1 MFQLQLLENETLDT
15 IENDQLDTYIAEASL
30 HDIAIIGISAKLPLS
45 ATYDQFWE
53 RLQQGVD
60 AVGPFPDSRRL
71 QMKAYLNKLRVN
83 EDQVVF
89 FEGAY
94 LDDVSEFDYA
104 FFRLSPHEAALMS
117 PNQRMFLQTAWRAIE
132 DAGYGGDGLRDTRT
146 GVFVGHNA
154 DTLHDYK
161 RVLETLSP
169 QSLSLAA
176 AGNLSPMIASRISY
190 LLNFRGPSL
199 SIDTAC
205 SSSLV
210 AIHLACQSLR
220 SGECDTAIAGS
231 VKLNLLPMDTG
242 IRLGIEASDYRA
254 KPFDES
260 ADGTGIG
267 EGVVAFILKPLHK
280 AEQDNDNIYAVIK
293 GSAMNQDGAS
303 VGITAPNA
311 VAQEDV
317 IIRAWQDAG
326 INPETVSYMEAHGTG
341 TALGDPIE
349 IEGMTRAFRRYTEK
363 RQLCAIGSVKSNVG
377 HLDHAAGMVGM
388 LKAVLALRARQ
399 LPATLH
405 FQQPNRSLSLT
416 ESPLYV
422 NDRLSAW
429 KPHEEYADTPLRCG
443 VSAFGMS
450 GTNCH
455 VVLEEAARLDVF
467 ENQLAYQANA
477 DRSATQL
484 AGALND
490 GRLQLFTL
498 SAQTKAALKRMA
510 VEYVQR
516 IAAAPANWSLADVCY
531 TAHTGRGHYACRLA
545 ILARNL
551 NELVDKLRFASEESD
566 FIDKMMLGEQIYPSS
581 LSSAARTTGME
592 TSPMLGQMHSTYD
605 EAITDGIYGGRVSE
619 FPFAE
624 AMEHNSA
631 SSCQRLTVDTLID
644 VNPDWLNDNQLVQ
657 KLAQSYIQGA
667 YISWDRLYSNEVHRK
682 LPLPG
687 YSFEPTRCW
696 VEPAAVSSWDS
707 LFLTGDPG
715 QETELPPEL
724 AVEMK
729 TILADWRRRYETW
742 LSTRQHEVPHV
753 RLIASRSLTDSKDD
767 SVQVLT
773 MGEDYSSLEQQIA
786 DWWGDTLG
794 YEELELN
801 RSFFELGGDSIMALK
816 VMNLIYGKW
825 QIKLEAAQLFAS
837 PTIKELASLVAER
850 IHAESYQDEPI
861 PRLPKQETYVVS
873 PAQRRLYLQQQAVP
887 ADKSYNLP
895 ETLRLEGALDVIKL
909 EQALQTLIARHE
921 MLRASFLIENGEIR
935 QRISDHVPF
944 HLPLIEASELEL
956 PALLKLHHTPFQ
968 LEHAPLLRA
977 ALFQIAELEY
987 VLFLDMHHIVS
998 DGTSTGLLIKEMM
1011 TLYTDG
1017 ELVEP
1022 SVSYRDYAAWQLERC
1037 RTEDMEEHRQFWLR
1051 EGLMDM
1057 PVLELPTDFARPPV
1071 KSNAG
1076 ETFDVYVSTELT
1088 AKLHQLAQAQ
1098 HCTLFPI
1105 LLSAYYTLL
1114 ANYSGQ
1120 TDIAVGTP
1128 IAGRS
1133 RTELESVVGM
1143 FVNTVVIRSYPQ
1155 ADKTYLDY
1163 VKEVQ
1168 NTILACMH
1176 HQDYPFEELVLGHER
1191 FDPSRSPLFDT
1202 MFVMQNL
1209 DIPELKLGEVRCIH
1223 QRYDHRT
1230 AKYDLMIQ
1238 AVERSEQLRFVVE
1251 YSAALFRQETIQT
1264 MMSRYV
1270 YLLEQMV
1277 EEPHLTLGSYRMLTA
1292 EEELKLRT
1300 SVCSNTA
1307 PSFGEIEAIHRR
1319 MERMTQFYPDHI
1331 AVECGADQL
1340 SYKEVNE
1347 QANRLARVLRTNG
1360 VSSGTIVA
1368 VMAERSV
1375 KLMVGLLAVLKAGG
1389 AYMPIDPSNPADRKL
1404 YMLQDSGASVL
1415 LIDGDNQTLPFA
1427 GISIDLNSE
1436 QWLEGDG
1443 SNLDLAIEADELMYV
1458 IYTSGSTGRPKGVMI
1473 THHNFFNFAHS
1484 MNLLYEN
1491 TITSKDRFLSLTNL
1505 SFDVSVCEMFTPL
1518 MFGATLV
1525 FYPDSGVLDV
1535 RSIARCIGGS
1545 AITFAYLPPTLL
1557 DELAVLLEKQSE
1569 SLQLNKLLVGVEPIK
1584 DSTLAKFKQLNPDM
1598 RIINGYGP
1606 TESTVCSNMYVFQD
1620 HKVEGRN
1627 VPIGKPMHNVEVYL
1641 LGYGNKIVPAGI
1653 TGELCIAGAGLARGY
1668 WNKPELT
1675 AERFVYHPSFQGKTL
1690 YRTGDLAKWLPD
1702 GNAVFIGRIDHQVK
1716 IRGYRIELGEIEVH
1730 LSEYEGIRQVLAV
1743 TREEEQGLKYIC
1755 AYIVGDPDISGLT
1768 LRKYLAARLPEY
1780 MIPSYFVSL
1789 PAIPLTANGKVD
1801 RRALPEP
1808 DKLAA
1813 LSETR
1818 VKPRTEKE
1826 MMVAQLFRDILGIPD
1841 AGIHEHFFELGGHS
1855 LKATMLV
1862 SRLSELFEEEI
1873 PVSVVFE
1880 RPTVAELAQYLEDR
1894 QLERRENTDLDPTR
1908 VRAEQAE
1915 LASEV
1920 KMSTVR
1926 ANRYPTTAA
1935 QHRLYLL
1942 DQLHNDSVAYNMPAA
1957 VEVVGNLDYKALA
1970 AALQGLVDRHES
1982 LRTSFA
1988 ADQDKSVQVVHEQAS
2003 IVLTERQAAFGEEMK
2018 IMDEFVRPFDLAT
2031 YPLIRVELVTLVKQ
2045 EAGSDQQQTKNML
2058 LFDMHHIISDG
2069 FSMAVLMKD
2078 LTALYAGLSLAP
2090 LSIQM
2095 KDVAVWQER
2104 QLQGP
2109 VMQEQE
2115 RYWLDVFQGE
2125 LPVLK
2130 LPVDYKRPE
2139 LQSYEGSQLLF
2150 EVDRELSAR
2159 IRKSAKTCGV
2169 TLYTYLLAGYFA
2181 LLSRYSGQED
2191 IVVGTPVAGRTQ
2203 IQMEQIVGMM
2213 VNTVAIRSEANPEL
2227 TIKEYVSRLQRR
2239 VIEAMER
2246 QHYPF
2251 ERLVDKLFTARDTSR
2266 NPLFDTMFI
2275 MQNMD
2280 KAELKAAGV
2289 HFKPIRLEQQMSKF
2303 DLTLEAAE
2311 DNHILRFHL
2320 EYATRL
2326 FEPATAARMARHYVK
2341 LLAEMAADPHR
2352 QLKELD
2358 LLAADELDMLLASN
2372 HKANDGALPVTERI
2386 TNGTSSSDN
2395 RMKRVYQLIEEQ
2407 AAKTPQATAIIC
2419 EGESVT
2425 YNELNERATQLAYTL
2440 RQRGVGQGS
2449 IVALL
2454 AGRSSKLL
2462 IGLLAILKAG
2472 GAYVAI
2478 DPSFPRERIELM
2490 LEDCGT
2496 KFVLTERAYAGSLQA
2511 AEEWLLDDPN
2521 MYADHILAAQLKQV
2535 NDEHDLAY
2543 ILYTSGS
2550 TGRPKGVMIE
2560 HKGLSHFIDGFAQR
2574 FEMVAGQAILGLA
2587 TVSFDIFIVET
2598 LLPLTLGMKIVF
2610 ANDEEK
2616 SDTAR
2621 LSELIRKHHVQVLQ
2635 TTPSRTKWWVAQSGD
2650 LSAWQDLQILMIGAE
2665 PLSRHL
2671 LSELQSSTKARIY
2684 NLYGPTETT
2693 VWTAVQDVTNVGRG
2707 YDEQAQSRLLQV
2719 GEFTDKQS
2727 IQPHHEPATEITI
2740 GTPIA
2745 GAEMLVLDADGRLQ
2759 PIGVLGEIHIGGD
2772 GLGRGYIA
2780 HEDWT
2785 MQAFVEHPYRQGEK
2799 LYRTGDI
2806 GRRLSNGQFAFA
2818 GRRDHQVKIRGH
2830 RIELG
2835 EIEHQL
2841 LALQYVK
2848 DAVIHVWSAQQNA
2861 GDVDECELCAYLVC
2875 SEEVTTA
2882 QLRQGLQRKLPEYM
2896 VPTYYVKL
2904 DAIPLTPTGKV
2915 DRKALPQPGQADIA
2929 GERIYAELTSETE
2942 KSLALIWQEVLNL
2955 DRIGADDHFFDQGG
2969 HSLKAAMLVN
2979 RVREQ
2984 FGVNLQLS
2992 EVFQYPTLSEMASRI
3007 DTLEPESF
3015 WEGQQQNPFADLLE
3029 PIQPIAAHDYMPVQE
3044 SQMWSAGTVKQD
3056 GSTHLQMNAASAM
3069 QSVAAAH
3076 ADEAVT
3082 ANLAAEQQ
3090 RFVACDS
3097 AAPTQV
3103 QEQTTILAESTKSH
3117 PLSSAQKRQFIL
3129 QHLGGDTTA
3138 YHLPIVVAIE
3148 GEVDSS
3154 RLEQALNS
3162 LIERQPSLRTTFDM
3176 VDGEPVQRVAPFVS
3190 FKLDEAVV
3198 EEETLYNELGW
3209 DDVAL
3214 NDLMNTFIRPFDLLE
3229 APLMRVRLVTLL
3241 QKKALTEAHIVSSDN
3256 QAQARSNK
3264 RHLLLIDMH
3273 HIISDGT
3280 SLIIL
3285 VRELAALY
3293 GQHQLVPLALSYTD
3307 YASVQQ
3313 QTRASDK
3320 YKQAEN
3326 YWLSTMDGEL
3336 PVLELPTDFPRPPLK
3351 SNAGRCHYFHLDA
3364 ELTSAVK
3371 QLARAE
3377 GTTLYTVMLTAYT
3390 TLLHRLTGQDDII
3403 VGTPVAG
3410 RDRSELEH
3418 IIGMF
3423 VSTVLIRSKIDSSE
3437 RIRHRIHRL
3446 HGELMQAFEHQAYPF
3461 EDLVD
3466 KLSWNRD
3473 PGRNPLFDTLFVLQ
3487 NMDGPQMSTSQ
3498 VSFRPL
3504 PFDRHASQFDLTFEA
3519 IEAAQDIRIRFEYA
3533 TALFKPDTIERMA
3546 EQYKYILQQMTNDPD
3561 NDWDALRLLDDKQQ
3575 QIMLAKWDL
3584 ITSTDLRS
3592 TAKPVYR
3599 LFEQQAALTPSRTAI
3614 CHEGTEVTY
3623 RELDDRATQL
3633 AVKLRKLGVGP
3644 ERIVGILMGRSPALV
3659 TAILAIH
3666 KAGGA
3671 YMPIDPAYPQ
3681 ERIQYML
3688 LDSGTM
3694 LVLTDHTTVEIT
3706 GGWGEQ
3712 LGNKRSAIHS
3722 GPNLTIEQQAS
3733 GAEGGWNGLLL
3744 DVELWLQELNKYGA
3758 VESSDSSSNSS
3769 GGDVCRVINAD
3780 EYDSSSLHAVECADE
3795 LSRLAYVI
3803 YTSGSTGKPKGVMV
3817 EQRGLSHYIAWA
3829 RGAYVKQAEETF
3841 ALYSS
3846 IAFDL
3851 TITSLFVPLTGG
3863 HRLVIYG
3870 DELTID
3876 VILRRIMT
3884 ERQVTIVK
3892 LTPAHLTLLPD
3903 MDITTSAVHSFI
3915 VGGEELS
3922 ASIAARISKSW
3933 PIPLAIYNEYGPTE
3947 TVVGCML
3954 HQFDEQTD
3962 TGFGVPIGKPIVNTA
3977 IYVLDAS
3984 RRLVPPGVIGE
3995 IYIGGAGVARG
4006 YWQRDKLT
4014 SERFVLNP
4022 FRSNERMYRTGDLAR
4037 INSHGLMEYVGRV
4050 DHQVKI
4056 NGYRIELG
4064 EIEACVTAY
4073 PIINQAVVVN
4083 RSDSGGQ
4090 MLCCYYSIRSEHAVE
4105 APAMNEDGASLRE
4118 EELRSYLAASLPV
4131 YMVPAHLIELPALP
4145 LTQSGKVDR
4154 QALPKP
4160 VLTID
4165 QDDTGSYIPT
4175 TDAEA
4180 TLVGIW
4186 REVLGIGQVGLRDNF
4201 FRAGG
4206 NSLLLIQVYQ
4216 KLNRLYPELLRVTDL
4231 FAYPTIRDLAE
4242 QITLRQADSSA
4253 IGEDAVILLNKMVL
4267 ERAGAYEETTLQA
4280 KVNRNVQPEWFA
4292 RNNETA
4298 DQNERWFQGVMAA
4311 YAYALYEAS
4320 EGEYVPIHYVT
4331 AARGAE
4337 SRAVVVPINMNAV
4350 SDIPEYVEHV
4360 LQTYANV
4367 RTRVQSDSYAMR
4379 NLMKDSTHQVRNAV
4393 YPLLAEA
4400 RRWEGSGSWL
4410 RKYGVLLVV
4419 DKQEAEITLSLT
4431 FDAGLL
4437 EGEKMRELL
4446 QMIVQLMNQLR
4457 HVTPDVGVI
4466 SH

>member
-1 MFQLQLLENETLDT
+1 MFQLQLLENEALEKMEDDKLDG
-15 IENDQLDTYIAEASL
+15 YIAEASL

-53 RLQQGVD
+53 CLQQGVD

-71 QMKAYLNKLRVN
+71 QMKPYLNKLRVN
-83 EDQVVF
+83 EERVVF

-94 LDDVSEFDYA
+94 LEDVSEFDYA

-220 SGECDTAIAGS
+220 NGECDTALAGS

-254 KPFDES
+254 KPFDEA

-267 EGVVAFILKPLHK
+267 EGVVAFVLKPLHK
-280 AEQDNDNIYAVIK
+280 AEQDNDYIYAVIK
-293 GSAMNQDGAS
+293 GGAMNQDGAS

-326 INPETVSYMEAHGTG
+326 IDPETVSYMEAHGTG

-349 IEGMTRAFRRYTEK
+349 IEGMTRAFRRYTGK

-429 KPHEEYADTPLRCG
+429 KPHEEHAATPLRCG

-455 VVLEEAARLDVF
+455 IVLEEAARLDVC
-467 ENQLAYQANA
+467 A
-477 DRSATQL
+477 DHP
-484 AGALND
+484 ALNTSENRFTTQSAAAKKE
-490 GRLQLFTL
+490 GRWHLFTL
-498 SAQTKAALKRMA
+498 SAQTKAALRRMA
-510 VEYVQR
+510 AEYALR
-516 IAAAPANWSLADVCY
+516 IASAPASWSLADVCY
-531 TAHTGRGHYACRLA
+531 TAHIGRGHYAYRLA
-545 ILARNL
+545 ILACDL
-551 NELVDKLRFASEESD
+551 QELVVKLRLAGEQSD
-566 FIDKMMLGEQIYPSS
+566 FIDKMMMVEQECPSS
-581 LSSAARTTGME
+581 FSFADMSTTAITDPKLE
-592 TSPMLGQMHSTYD
+592 QVHSTCG
-605 EAITDGIYGGRVSE
+605 ETIMDGIYGGRVSE
-619 FPFAE
+619 FLFAE
-624 AMEHNSA
+624 AGAQNSTVSDQLLLA
-631 SSCQRLTVDTLID
+631 DKLTNVS
-644 VNPDWLNDNQLVQ
+644 PDWLEDNRLVQ

-667 YISWDRLYSNEVHRK
+667 YISWDRLYGNQVYRK

-687 YSFEPTRCW
+687 YSFEPTQCW

-715 QETELPPEL
+715 QETELPPDL

-742 LSTRQHEVPHV
+742 LSTRNPVLPHV
-753 RLIASRSLTDSKDD
+753 RLIASRSLTGSDYDTA
-767 SVQVLT
+767 QVLVI
-773 MGEDYSSLEQQIA
+773 GEDYNSVEQQIA

-816 VMNLIYGKW
+816 VMNLIYDKW
-825 QIKLEAAQLFAS
+825 QIRLEAAQLFAS
-837 PTIKELASLVAER
+837 PTIKQLAHLVAER
-850 IHAESYQDEPI
+850 INESLHDDPI
-861 PRLPKQETYVVS
+861 PRLPEQETYAVS
-873 PAQRRLYLQQQAVP
+873 PAQRRLYLQQQAAP

-921 MLRASFLIENGEIR
+921 MLRGSFLIEDGEIR
-935 QRISDHVPF
+935 QRISDKVPF
-944 HLPLIEASELEL
+944 HLPLIEANESEMSELL
-956 PALLKLHHTPFQ
+956 RSHHAPFQ
-968 LEHAPLLRA
+968 LEQAPLLRA
-977 ALFQIAELEY
+977 ALFRISEVVY

-998 DGTSTGLLIKEMM
+998 DGTSTGLLIKEIM

-1017 ELVEP
+1017 ELLEQ
-1022 SVSYRDYAAWQLERC
+1022 SVSYRDYAAWQLERSH
-1037 RTEDMEEHRQFWLR
+1037 TEAMEAHRRFWLNQ
-1051 EGLMDM
+1051 GLMDM

-1071 KSNAG
+1071 KSNVG
-1076 ETFDVYVSTELT
+1076 ETFDVYVSAELT
-1088 AKLHQLAQAQ
+1088 AKLHRLAQAQ
-1098 HCTLFPI
+1098 HCTLFPV

-1114 ANYSGQ
+1114 ANYSNQ

-1133 RTELESVVGM
+1133 RTELESVIGM
-1143 FVNTVVIRSYPQ
+1143 FVNTVVLRSYPES
-1155 ADKTYLDY
+1155 DKTYLEY

-1168 NTILACMH
+1168 DTILACME
-1176 HQDYPFEELVLGHER
+1176 HQYYPFEELVLGHER

-1209 DIPELKLGEVRCIH
+1209 DMPELKLGEVQCIH

-1230 AKYDLMIQ
+1230 AKYDLMVQ
-1238 AVERSEQLRFVVE
+1238 AVERGEQLRLVVE
-1251 YSAALFRQETIQT
+1251 YSAALFRRETVQV
-1264 MMSRYV
+1264 MMNRYV

-1277 EEPHLTLGSYRMLTA
+1277 EAPHLTLGSYRILTA
-1292 EEELKLRT
+1292 EEELELRT
-1300 SVCSNTA
+1300 SICSNVG
-1307 PSFGEIEAIHRR
+1307 PSFGEIEGIHRR
-1319 MERMTQFYPDHI
+1319 MERMTQLYPART
-1331 AVECGADQL
+1331 AVECGPDKL
-1340 SYKEVNE
+1340 SYREVNE
-1347 QANRLARVLRTNG
+1347 QANRLARALRTNG
-1360 VSSGTIVA
+1360 VSKGTIVA

-1375 KLMVGLLAVLKAGG
+1375 RLIVGLLAVLKAGG
-1389 AYMPIDPSNPADRKL
+1389 AYMPIDPSNPADRKM

-1415 LIDGDNQTLPFA
+1415 LIEGENQTLPFA
-1427 GISIDLNSE
+1427 GVSIDLASD
-1436 QWLEGDG
+1436 QWLAGEA
-1443 SNLDLAIEADELMYV
+1443 SNLDLPTDPDDLMYV

-1473 THHNFFNFAHS
+1473 AHSNFYNFAYS
-1484 MNLLYEN
+1484 MNALYEN
-1491 TITSKDRFLSLTNL
+1491 TITPEDRFLSLTNL

-1535 RSIARCIGGS
+1535 RAIARSISGS
-1545 AITFAYLPPTLL
+1545 GITFAYLPPTLL
-1557 DELAVLLEKQSE
+1557 GELAALLEKHSD
-1569 SLQLNKLLVGVEPIK
+1569 SLRLNKLLVGVEPIK
-1584 DSTLAKFKQLNPDM
+1584 DSTLAKFKRLNPEM

-1606 TESTVCSNMYVFQD
+1606 TESTVCSNMYVFQE
-1620 HKVEGRN
+1620 HVVEGRN

-1641 LGYGNKIVPAGI
+1641 LGYGNKIVPTGI

-1675 AERFVYHPSFQGKTL
+1675 AERFVRHPLFQDKTL
-1690 YRTGDLAKWLPD
+1690 YRTGDLAKWQPE

-1730 LSEYEGIRQVLAV
+1730 LCEYEGIRQVLAV
-1743 TREEEQGLKYIC
+1743 TREEEHGLKYIC
-1755 AYIVGDPDISGLT
+1755 AYIVGDQNISGLT
-1768 LRKYLAARLPEY
+1768 LRKFLAARLPEY

-1801 RRALPEP
+1801 RHALPEP

-1826 MMVAQLFRDILGIPD
+1826 MMVAELFRDILGIPD

-1862 SRLSELFEEEI
+1862 SRLSQMFNEEI
-1873 PVSVVFE
+1873 PVSVAFE
-1880 RPTVAELAQYLEDR
+1880 RPTVAELAEYLEERELVRGGSTDR
-1894 QLERRENTDLDPTR
+1894 DNMLG
-1908 VRAEQAE
+1908 RAEQTR
-1915 LASEV
+1915 EV
-1920 KMSTVR
+1920 IASTVR
-1926 ANRYPTTAA
+1926 ADRYPTTAA

-1970 AALQGLVDRHES
+1970 EALQGLVDRHES

-1988 ADQDKSVQVVHEQAS
+1988 ADHDKSVQVVHEKAR
-2003 IVLTERQAAFGEEMK
+2003 IVLTERQAVAGEEKK
-2018 IMDEFVRPFDLAT
+2018 IMGEFVRPFDLAT
-2031 YPLIRVELVTLVKQ
+2031 FPLIRVELVTLVSK
-2045 EAGSDQQQTKNML
+2045 ESDSEQLQTKNML

-2078 LTALYAGLSLAP
+2078 LTALYAGVSLAP

-2104 QLQGP
+2104 QLQGT
-2109 VMQEQE
+2109 VMLEQEQ
-2115 RYWLDVFQGE
+2115 YWLGVFQGE
-2125 LPVLK
+2125 LPILK
-2130 LPVDYKRPE
+2130 LPADYKRPE
-2139 LQSYEGSQLLF
+2139 LQSYEGSQIWF

-2159 IRKSAKTCGV
+2159 IRTSAKTCGV
-2169 TLYTYLLAGYFA
+2169 TLYTYLLAGYFT

-2213 VNTVAIRSEANPEL
+2213 VNTVAIRSEANPDL

-2239 VIEAMER
+2239 IIEAMER

-2289 HFKPIRLEQQMSKF
+2289 QFKPIQLEQQMSKF

-2326 FEPATAARMARHYVK
+2326 FEPATVARMARHYVK
-2341 LLAEMAADPHR
+2341 LLAEMAADPAR
-2352 QLKELD
+2352 QLKELE
-2358 LLAADELDMLLASN
+2358 LLGADELDLLLTIDNKKEHADELCGSEQS
-2372 HKANDGALPVTERI
+2372 HGEQLSI
-2386 TNGTSSSDN
+2386 SDN
-2395 RMKRVYQLIEEQ
+2395 RMKRVYQLIDEQ
-2407 AAKTPQATAIIC
+2407 AAKTPQAIAIIC
-2419 EGESVT
+2419 GGVSIT
-2425 YNELNERATQLAYTL
+2425 YYQLNERANQLAYTL
-2440 RQRGVGQGS
+2440 RQRGVGPGC

-2454 AGRSSKLL
+2454 AGRSTELL

-2496 KFVLTERAYAGSLQA
+2496 KLVLTERAYAGSLHA
-2511 AEEWLLDDPN
+2511 AEEWLLDDPD
-2521 MYADHILAAQLKQV
+2521 MYADNKRAAQLEQV
-2535 NDEHDLAY
+2535 NHEHDLAY

-2574 FEMVAGQAILGLA
+2574 FEMAEGQAILGLA

-2598 LLPLTLGMKIVF
+2598 LLPLTLGMKIVL

-2616 SDTAR
+2616 SDTTQ

-2635 TTPSRTKWWVAQSGD
+2635 TTPSRTKWWIAQSGD
-2650 LSAWQDLQILMIGAE
+2650 LSAWQNLHILMIGAE

-2693 VWTAVQDVTNVGRG
+2693 VWTAVQEVTHVGRR
-2707 YDEQAQSRLLQV
+2707 YEEQEQSPLQSDELLDQQPFNLQSHL
-2719 GEFTDKQS
+2719 
-2727 IQPHHEPATEITI
+2727 EPAVEITI

-2745 GAEMLVLDADGRLQ
+2745 GAEMLVLNADGRLQ

-2772 GLGRGYIA
+2772 GLGRGYMA

-2785 MQAFVEHPYRQGEK
+2785 MQAFVDHPYRQGEK

-2848 DAVIHVWSAQQNA
+2848 DAVIHVWSAHHEE
-2861 GDVDECELCAYLVC
+2861 GDVDDCELCAYIVC
-2875 SEEVTTA
+2875 SDEITTA

-2929 GERIYAELTSETE
+2929 GERIYAELISDTE
-2942 KSLALIWQEVLNL
+2942 KSLASIWQDVLSL
-2955 DRIGADDHFFDQGG
+2955 DRIGAEDHFFDQGG

-2984 FGVNLQLS
+2984 FGVNLLLS
-2992 EVFQYPTLSEMASRI
+2992 EVFQYPTLAEMASRI

-3015 WEGQQQNPFADLLE
+3015 LEGQQQNPFADILE
-3029 PIQPIAAHDYMPVQE
+3029 PIQPIAPYDNMTVQG
-3044 SQMWSAGTVKQD
+3044 SQPLSIGTDMKKDDSAD
-3056 GSTHLQMNAASAM
+3056 FLMNAASAV
-3069 QSVAAAH
+3069 QSVAATS
-3076 ADEAVT
+3076 ADRVFRPDT
-3082 ANLAAEQQ
+3082 AEEQQ
-3090 RFVACDS
+3090 RSETNDS
-3097 AAPTQV
+3097 RSQIQA
-3103 QEQTTILAESTKSH
+3103 QEQQTINVETRVTY

-3138 YHLPIVVAIE
+3138 YHLPVAVAIE
-3148 GEVDSS
+3148 GEIDCSK
-3154 RLEQALNS
+3154 LEQALTS
-3162 LIERQPSLRTTFDM
+3162 LIERQSSLRTSFEM
-3176 VDGEPVQRVAPFVS
+3176 VDGEPVQRVEPVVA
-3190 FKLDEAVV
+3190 FKIDKAVV
-3198 EEETLYNELGW
+3198 DEEELYDNMGW
-3209 DDVAL
+3209 DDEAL
-3214 NDLMNTFIRPFDLLE
+3214 SGLMKTFVRPFDLQA
-3229 APLMRVRLVTLL
+3229 APLLRVRLVTLV
-3241 QKKALTEAHIVSSDN
+3241 KKIALTGDLIVCSDA
-3256 QAQARSNK
+3256 QAQSRSNN

-3273 HIISDGT
+3273 HIISDGI
-3280 SLIIL
+3280 SLMIL

-3293 GQHQLVPLALSYTD
+3293 GQQQLVPLSVSYTD
-3307 YASVQQ
+3307 YASVQHL
-3313 QTRASDK
+3313 TRESDR
-3320 YKQAEN
+3320 YKQDEG
-3326 YWLSTMDGEL
+3326 YWLSTMSGEL
-3336 PVLELPTDFPRPPLK
+3336 PVLELPTDMPRPRMK
-3351 SNAGRCHYFHLDA
+3351 SNDGKCHYFHLDA
-3364 ELTSAVK
+3364 KLTSAAK

-3390 TLLHRLTGQDDII
+3390 TLLHQLTGQDDII

-3410 RDRSELEH
+3410 RDRSDLEH
-3418 IIGMF
+3418 VIGMF
-3423 VSTVLIRSKIDSSE
+3423 VSTVLVRSRTAGSE
-3437 RIRHRIHRL
+3437 RIRQRIQRMHSD
-3446 HGELMQAFEHQAYPF
+3446 LMQAFEHQAYPF

-3466 KLSWNRD
+3466 KLAWNRD
-3473 PGRNPLFDTLFVLQ
+3473 AGRNPLFDTLFALQ
-3487 NMDGPQMSTSQ
+3487 NMDVAQMSTGK

-3504 PFDRHASQFDLTFEA
+3504 PFERRASQFDLTFEA
-3519 IEAAQDIRIRFEYA
+3519 AEAEQGIRIRLEYA
-3533 TALFKPDTIERMA
+3533 TALFKHTTIERMA
-3546 EQYKYILQQMTNDPD
+3546 EQYRYILQQMTSSPD
-3561 NDWDALRLLDDKQQ
+3561 TELDALALLDDKQQ
-3575 QIMLAKWDL
+3575 QILLAEWDL
-3584 ITSTDLRS
+3584 IPTLAMKS
-3592 TAKPVYR
+3592 TAMPVYR
-3599 LFEQQAALTPSRTAI
+3599 LIEQQAAMTPDRTAI
-3614 CHEGTEVTY
+3614 WHEGREVTY
-3623 RELDDRATQL
+3623 RELDDGAAQF
-3633 AVKLRKLGVGP
+3633 AVKLRTLGVGP
-3644 ERIVGILMGRSPALV
+3644 DRIVGILMGRSPALV

-3681 ERIQYML
+3681 DRIQYML
-3688 LDSGTM
+3688 RDSGTT
-3694 LVLTDHTTVEIT
+3694 LVLTDHTTVEIIE
-3706 GGWGEQ
+3706 GWGEQ
-3712 LGNKRSAIHS
+3712 KGYNRSVINAD
-3722 GPNLTIEQQAS
+3722 PEKTIEQQA
-3733 GAEGGWNGLLL
+3733 GEAEIGWNGSVLDIESWLLN
-3744 DVELWLQELNKYGA
+3744 LNKYGA
-3758 VESSDSSSNSS
+3758 DQSLESNNYSALNDDHYPSEL
-3769 GGDVCRVINAD
+3769 NAV
-3780 EYDSSSLHAVECADE
+3780 ACTDE
-3795 LSRLAYVI
+3795 LSRLAYVM
-3803 YTSGSTGKPKGVMV
+3803 YTSGSTGRPKGVMV
-3817 EQRGLSHYIAWA
+3817 EQRGLSHYIDWA
-3829 RGAYVKQAEETF
+3829 RGAYVTQAAETF
-3841 ALYSS
+3841 AFYSS

-3863 HRLVIYG
+3863 HRLIIYG
-3870 DELTID
+3870 DDLTID
-3876 VILRRIMT
+3876 VILQRIMT
-3884 ERQVTIVK
+3884 EGQVTIAK
-3892 LTPAHLTLLPD
+3892 LTPAHLTLLPG
-3903 MDITTSAVHSFI
+3903 MDITTSTVHSLI

-3922 ASIAARISKSW
+3922 TSVAARISKNW

-3954 HQFDEQTD
+3954 HLFDELAD
-3962 TGFGVPIGKPIVNTA
+3962 KGPGVPIGKPIAETA

-4006 YWQRDKLT
+4006 YWQRAELT
-4014 SERFVLNP
+4014 LERFVLNP

-4037 INSHGLMEYVGRV
+4037 ITSRGLMEYVGRV

-4064 EIEACVTAY
+4064 EIEACVTAH
-4073 PIINQAVVVN
+4073 PCIDQAVVIN
-4083 RSDSGGQ
+4083 RSDMGGA
-4090 MLCCYYSIRSEHAVE
+4090 MLCCYYSIRNEHSLE
-4105 APAMNEDGASLRE
+4105 ATAINMADAGLRE

-4131 YMVPAHLIELPALP
+4131 YMIPAHLIELPALP
-4145 LTQSGKVDR
+4145 LTQSGKIDR
-4154 QALPKP
+4154 QSLPKP
-4160 VLTID
+4160 VLTVNE
-4165 QDDTGSYIPT
+4165 DDTQSYIPT

-4186 REVLGIGQVGLRDNF
+4186 REVLRIGQVGLRDNF

-4216 KLNRLYPELLRVTDL
+4216 KLDRHYPDLLRVTDL
-4231 FAYPTIRDLAE
+4231 FAYPTIKDLAE
-4242 QITLRQADSSA
+4242 QITRRQGDSSA
-4253 IGEDAVILLNKMVL
+4253 SGLASVVLLDEMMV

-4280 KVNRNVQPEWFA
+4280 KVDRNMQPEWFA
-4292 RNNETA
+4292 PKNDTA
-4298 DQNERWFQGVMAA
+4298 VQNERWLEGVMAA

-4320 EGEYVPIHYVT
+4320 EGDHVPIHLVT
-4331 AARGAE
+4331 ASRGAE
-4337 SRAVVVPINMNAV
+4337 SRAVVIPINMNTV
-4350 SDIPEYVEHV
+4350 SDITEYAEHV
-4360 LQTYANV
+4360 LQMHADV
-4367 RTRVQSDSYAMR
+4367 RTRVQLDSYEMR
-4379 NLMKDSTHQVRNAV
+4379 NLMKETTHQIRNAV
-4393 YPLLAEA
+4393 YPLLAVA
-4400 RRWEGSGSWL
+4400 GKWEGSGSWL
-4410 RKYGVLLVV
+4410 RKYGLQLVV
-4419 DKQEAEITLSLT
+4419 DKQESEITLSLT

-4437 EGEKMRELL
+4437 DWAKMRELL
-4446 QMIVQLMNQLR
+4446 QLIVELMNQLR
-4457 HVTPDVGVI
+4457 YVTPDVGVI